1 MQNNIH
7 RFILFIFFS
16 FMVVF
21 HGCEKKGSWA
31 DPRVILVSIDG
42 LRGDI
47 VLHPEKYGFK
57 DGDLPHFKR
66 LKEIGSYSGQVQTVF
81 PSQTYPAHTSIITG
95 ESPPVHGII
104 NNRPFIPETNFSE
117 WYWFSDSI
125 KTPTLIDKAYEKKL
139 ITLSISWPVTV
150 GAPATYMLAEIQSTS
165 DSVSTLDLVRK
176 YDVPDLFLE
185 KAKIRGAIKVDKT
198 PKDYDRDLLLHQLF
212 LDSFERYRPHL
223 SLYHIIQT
231 DYEQHDFGKI
241 SPEVK
246 KAYMFADSLIGNIL
260 TLIDNKDLW
269 NTTTLIVT
277 GDHGFKDHNKGL
289 NINRLFAEQGWL
301 TINNK
306 GQIENW
312 DVVCLSSGGSAFV
325 RLKDSTNENLKKDVR
340 LLLSRQSEFEIF
352 ENRHLTGS
360 LSSSDKEDFVL
371 LAKDGFNFLR
381 NNKKPYIYKSRG
393 GNHGGSPEEPTLF
406 TGFMSAGR
414 GVPKNVNIGSM
425 KSTQI
430 APLVSDLL
438 LLDLNCTAKSISPF
452 QK

>member
-1 MQNNIH
+1 M
-7 RFILFIFFS
+7 
-16 FMVVF
+16 
-21 HGCEKKGSWA
+21 
-31 DPRVILVSIDG
+31 
-42 LRGDI
+42 
-47 VLHPEKYGFK
+47 
-57 DGDLPHFKR
+57 
-66 LKEIGSYSGQVQTVF
+66 
-81 PSQTYPAHTSIITG
+81 
-95 ESPPVHGII
+95 
-104 NNRPFIPETNFSE
+104 
-117 WYWFSDSI
+117 
-125 KTPTLIDKAYEKKL
+125 
-139 ITLSISWPVTV
+139 
-150 GAPATYMLAEIQSTS
+150 
-165 DSVSTLDLVRK
+165 
-176 YDVPDLFLE
+176 
-185 KAKIRGAIKVDKT
+185 
-198 PKDYDRDLLLHQLF
+198 LHQLF